1 MKMTKFGD
9 KNGENPKESRYKKKQ
24 ERKKEGNKDIKHA
37 SCFWRKRKKN
47 LDTMKQRISNKA
59 HNSIFWREEYLKK
72 NISYLGSG
80 HAWLACKISLCKN
93 NKLQNLPT
101 EWMALNNIFTYF
113 KMSPCYTHLFILFRL
128 RIMAKTTST
137 TRNSTTV
144 MITKF
149 RIRWLAKKTCKIIIK
164 HGINDNKEQN
174 LQLSRVIFYREWQG
188 SGYRYTVIYS
198 VRCVTETGCRHAA
211 V

>member
-72 NISYLGSG
+72 YFLPWQWSCL
-80 HAWLACKISLCKN
+80 ISLKYHC
-93 NKLQNLPT
+93 
-101 EWMALNNIFTYF
+101 A
-113 KMSPCYTHLFILFRL
+113 
-128 RIMAKTTST
+128 
-137 TRNSTTV
+137 
-144 MITKF
+144 
-149 RIRWLAKKTCKIIIK
+149 KIINYKIY
-164 HGINDNKEQN
+164 
-174 LQLSRVIFYREWQG
+174 QLSEWL
-188 SGYRYTVIYS
+188 
-198 VRCVTETGCRHAA
+198 
-211 V
+211 